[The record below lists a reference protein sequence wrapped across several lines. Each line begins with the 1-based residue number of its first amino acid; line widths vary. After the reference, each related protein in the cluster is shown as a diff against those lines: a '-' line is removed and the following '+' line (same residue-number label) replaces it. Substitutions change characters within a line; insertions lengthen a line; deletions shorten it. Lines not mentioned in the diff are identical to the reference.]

1 MKSLRAHA
9 VTVVLAA
16 VLVMSCMAP
25 LMAQRVTVGFTAY
38 VSFFYPFHFLYNL
51 QITVQDQ
58 TGRIV
63 GRGMSSDGSMVIIP
77 MRTNTSIISL
87 TVSAS
92 GYASGPFTYWVTN
105 PRFWP
110 VSGIST
116 IPVQS
121 TGGDYWITVNLWQ

>member
-1 MKSLRAHA
+1 MKSLKAHA

-16 VLVMSCMAP
+16 VLIMSCITP
-25 LMAQRVTVGFTAY
+25 LMAQGVTVRFTAY

-51 QITVQDQ
+51 QITVRDQ

-63 GRGMSSDGSMVIIP
+63 GSGMSYDGSMVIIP
-77 MRTNTSIISL
+77 MRTKTSIISL

-105 PRFWP
+105 PPFWP
-110 VSGIST
+110 VSGTST

-121 TGGDYWITVNLWQ
+121 NGGDYWITVNLS